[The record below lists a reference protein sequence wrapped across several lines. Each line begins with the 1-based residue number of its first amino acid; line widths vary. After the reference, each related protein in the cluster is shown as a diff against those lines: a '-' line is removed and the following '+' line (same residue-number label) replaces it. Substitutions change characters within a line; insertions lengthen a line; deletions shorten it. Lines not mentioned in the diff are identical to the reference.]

1 LSLAPTSSY
10 REVFADRL
18 LAERQVLSA
27 RWLERLISILP
38 VDSGD
43 VFPGDTLLD
52 HVPALMEQIAEYVR
66 APEDAEI
73 SANAAVIAK
82 AQELGLLRYRQRASV
97 HQLLREYDILAGI
110 LEAFA
115 ADETARLALVPDV
128 AECFAVMR
136 RLGRAVRTLMQTTVE
151 TFLAEYTETIARQ
164 TEALESFNSMV
175 SHELRNPLSAA
186 QYAAELLVRADA
198 PHEAEAYRRLPALI
212 RRNVQKANDLLL
224 DLRNLSRVGPTAETP
239 TLQAIDLGRVA
250 HEVVRQLRDMAAE
263 RSVNLQVAPG
273 LAATHTDPAR
283 VELILMNLVSN
294 GIKYAD
300 PAKDLRFVQI
310 GPSPHS
316 APGLVV
322 SDNGI
327 GIPADALPHVFDRF
341 VRAHA
346 ERDRE
351 LGIDGTGLGL
361 AIAQECAASMGAS
374 LEVQSV
380 EGEGTTFTIRL
391 APHAGE

>member
-1 LSLAPTSSY
+1 
-10 REVFADRL
+10 VFAARL
-18 LAERQVLSA
+18 LAERHALAA
-27 RWLERLISILP
+27 RWLERLSSLLAI
-38 VDSGD
+38 DGHD

-52 HVPALMEQIAEYVR
+52 HIPALMEQIAEYVR

-73 SANAAVIAK
+73 GANAGVIAK
-82 AQELGLLRYRQRASV
+82 AQELGLLRYEQHASV

-115 ADETARLALVPDV
+115 ADQTERLTSEPG
-128 AECFAVMR
+128 ECLAVMR
-136 RLGRAVRTLMQTTVE
+136 RIGRAVRTLMQTTVD
-151 TFLAEYTETIARQ
+151 TFLGEYTDTIARQ

-198 PHEAEAYRRLPALI
+198 AHESEAYRRLPALI

-224 DLRNLSRVGPTAETP
+224 DLRNLSRVGPSAESP
-239 TLQAIDLGRVA
+239 TMQAIDLARVA
-250 HEVVRQLRDMAAE
+250 QEVVRQLRDMAAE
-263 RSVNLQVAPG
+263 RSVTLRIASG
-273 LAATHTDPAR
+273 LSATHTDPAR

-300 PAKDLRFVQI
+300 PAKHVRFVEL
-310 GPSPHS
+310 GPLPDG

-327 GIPADALPHVFDRF
+327 GIPAEALPTVFERF

-346 ERDRE
+346 DRDRE

-361 AIAQECAASMGAS
+361 AIAQECAASMGA
-374 LEVQSV
+374 LLDVQSV

-391 APHAGE
+391 A

>member
-1 LSLAPTSSY
+1 
-10 REVFADRL
+10 VFAARL
-18 LAERQVLSA
+18 LAERHALAA
-27 RWLERLISILP
+27 RWLERLSSLLAI
-38 VDSGD
+38 DGHD

-52 HVPALMEQIAEYVR
+52 HIPALMEQIAEYVR

-73 SANAAVIAK
+73 GANAGVIAK
-82 AQELGLLRYRQRASV
+82 AQELGLLRYEQHASV

-115 ADETARLALVPDV
+115 ADQTERLTSEPG
-128 AECFAVMR
+128 ECLAVMR
-136 RLGRAVRTLMQTTVE
+136 RIGRAVRTLMQTTVD
-151 TFLAEYTETIARQ
+151 TFLGEYTDTIARQ

-198 PHEAEAYRRLPALI
+198 AHESEAYRRLPALI

-224 DLRNLSRVGPTAETP
+224 DLRNLSRVGPSAESP
-239 TLQAIDLGRVA
+239 TMQAIDLARVA
-250 HEVVRQLRDMAAE
+250 QEVVRQLRDMAAE
-263 RSVNLQVAPG
+263 RSVTLRIASG
-273 LAATHTDPAR
+273 LSATHTDPAR

-300 PAKDLRFVQI
+300 PAKDVRFVEL
-310 GPSPHS
+310 GPLPDG

-327 GIPADALPHVFDRF
+327 GIPAEALPTVFERF

-346 ERDRE
+346 DRDRE

-361 AIAQECAASMGAS
+361 AIAQECAASMGA
-374 LEVQSV
+374 LLDVQSV

-391 APHAGE
+391 A

>member
-273 LAATHTDPAR
+273 WPPPTPIRPA
-283 VELILMNLVSN
+283 S
-294 GIKYAD
+294 
-300 PAKDLRFVQI
+300 
-310 GPSPHS
+310 S
-316 APGLVV
+316 
-322 SDNGI
+322 
-327 GIPADALPHVFDRF
+327 
-341 VRAHA
+341 
-346 ERDRE
+346 
-351 LGIDGTGLGL
+351 
-361 AIAQECAASMGAS
+361 
-374 LEVQSV
+374 
-380 EGEGTTFTIRL
+380 
-391 APHAGE
+391 

>member
-1 LSLAPTSSY
+1 
-10 REVFADRL
+10 VFADRL
-18 LAERQVLSA
+18 LAERQALSA
-27 RWLERLISILP
+27 RWLDRLMSILP
-38 VDSGD
+38 VDSAE

-52 HVPALMEQIAEYVR
+52 HIPALMEQIADYVR
-66 APEDAEI
+66 APEEAEI
-73 SANAAVIAK
+73 GANAAVIAK

-115 ADETARLALVPDV
+115 AEETVRLALEPDV
-128 AECFAVMR
+128 AEYFAVMR
-136 RLGRAVRTLMQTTVE
+136 RISRAVRALMQTTVD

-198 PHEAEAYRRLPALI
+198 PHEAETYRRLPALI

-224 DLRNLSRVGPTAETP
+224 DLRNLSRVGPAAETP
-239 TLQAIDLGRVA
+239 TLQALDLGRVA
-250 HEVVRQLRDMAAE
+250 QEVVRQLREMAAE
-263 RSVNLQVAPG
+263 RSVTLQIARG
-273 LAATHTDPAR
+273 LPATHTDPAR

-300 PAKDLRFVQI
+300 PAKDVRFVAI
-310 GPSPHS
+310 GPLPDGAH
-316 APGLVV
+316 GLVV

-327 GIPADALPHVFDRF
+327 GIPADALATVFDRF

-346 ERDRE
+346 ERDQE
-351 LGIDGTGLGL
+351 LGVDGTGLGL

-380 EGEGTTFTIRL
+380 EGQGTTFTIRL
-391 APHAGE
+391 SPQREE